1 MTKFFLGALH
11 NGEYVS
17 PYNAEKGRRYTCL
30 CGCGGPLIFRKG
42 EINVPHFAYPPGER
56 HCDFSYDHPGE
67 GEVHKM
73 VKHIIADLL
82 RKKKI
87 KKVVRSCPKGC
98 TYDVEIDYEEGDEV
112 IHEYRVSEKC
122 IVDVALINNG
132 KIKYIF
138 EVYNTH
144 KTTRETP
151 EPWFEIDANKFL
163 KDTENGTKLTEN
175 VEYSLNVDEM
185 THLQIIEELDERG
198 VDLGGTFYE
207 KCDRLE
213 NARKSNTLKIKDV
226 HCVRMGKYC
235 RICTN
240 REEWKL
246 QEEENRK
253 RIRHEEELESE
264 RRRIE
269 SKIEREREES
279 VRIKKYRSNIKIFDI
294 YEDRLIPNMSNLEQS
309 RERLKQMKNA
319 IIRSDEY
326 HKLGDNAQST
336 NENWLNELP
345 ITKRE
350 KIKKQ
355 LEHEPIEAKRMKL
368 VLDAVKTDSTK
379 KRKYTR
385 ERVLASQSNMKS
397 ALIGLCEYNGCLII
411 LFDADVF
418 TNNSFQLCLFYHT
431 DFLKLLDET
440 WRMIGVPLDA
450 CGPVVKPLEIW
461 IINKKCVLDYFTY
474 EEIHNY
480 LIPSSLYKKQ
490 EHEVDWRGRKFEPDR
505 YENATSTRVIN
516 SVQKCREEYPFS
528 FACTKLFGECGGL
541 ELCS

>member
-1 MTKFFLGALH
+1 MNEPEKNQPIVGKIFALKFAPEPVKKPSIYERVCRMAHICFKSKVAAAIYISQHLGHSVCRSITTWYEDESESQILT
-11 NGEYVS
+11 NIRIPIGLSIPNV
-17 PYNAEKGRRYTCL
+17 
-30 CGCGGPLIFRKG
+30 
-42 EINVPHFAYPPGER
+42 EINGQVYGGNGNVRRDTWRRKVIDLYHNSKAHTKVRNNEIRYKRGDTYVYRQRSSMEHTFNWTSDEFSLWAADTLERQNFKCAYSGQRLTASTVSLER
-56 HCDFSYDHPGE
+56 
-67 GEVHKM
+67 
-73 VKHIIADLL
+73 
-82 RKKKI
+82 
-87 KKVVRSCPKGC
+87 
-98 TYDVEIDYEEGDEV
+98 
-112 IHEYRVSEKC
+112 
-122 IVDVALINNG
+122 
-132 KIKYIF
+132 
-138 EVYNTH
+138 
-144 KTTRETP
+144 
-151 EPWFEIDANKFL
+151 
-163 KDTENGTKLTEN
+163 
-175 VEYSLNVDEM
+175 
-185 THLQIIEELDERG
+185 LDETIG
-198 VDLGGTFYE
+198 YSP
-207 KCDRLE
+207 E
-213 NARKSNTLKIKDV
+213 NCIL
-226 HCVRMGKYC
+226 M
-235 RICTN
+235 
-240 REEWKL
+240 
-246 QEEENRK
+246 
-253 RIRHEEELESE
+253 
-264 RRRIE
+264 
-269 SKIEREREES
+269 
-279 VRIKKYRSNIKIFDI
+279 
-294 YEDRLIPNMSNLEQS
+294 
-309 RERLKQMKNA
+309 